1 MSFPQIYSFYILEG
15 ETSISL
21 QLVALR
27 DLDDKRLVTTL
38 LQKDSLVRSL
48 QGLCVL
54 VLVKGSNIVHVKL
67 KEATLNPS
75 IQLWNDDVG
84 KCSQVQELTAA
95 KTPKEPENRINK
107 WVDEVSVPDVQMDA
121 FSPESGMEMQQ
132 SADVGMVYKEP
143 SSPNK
148 KSTKRARIARGNPNA
163 FNKAVVESQD
173 GYDVKEAK
181 DLSGRQ
187 STGIVSAAKESESHS
202 QPPSI
207 EPPYMPSLVMPSRSL
222 SKTPSAAPQQN
233 LPSSSTWNV
242 VTRGSK
248 SGSLIDMSVPNDGH
262 AQGKNQKDKAT
273 AVIDNLQDTTK
284 AKARDFKFTMNQR
297 KAPRPVFVGGDATLI
312 KSLEE
317 TTVQLLALA
326 TPRTGRIGL
335 AVDIGRLLINQQCG
349 SSEFKNRSFKI
360 SDFSSILPKG
370 RSTGFEPIFTNM
382 LTTRSSEAESI
393 VNVLLSQGRRLFQQQ
408 PAFRKV
414 SYVFGCKAKG
424 GDQIIIEL
432 DENGTYKVSSL
443 TSSNCD
449 STTKQNRCKG
459 VRF

>member
-1 MSFPQIYSFYILEG
+1 MSFPRIYSFYILEG
-15 ETSISL
+15 ETSISF
-21 QLVALR
+21 QLVALK

-38 LQKDSLVRSL
+38 LQKDSLIKSL

-54 VLVKGSNIVHVKL
+54 VLVKGSNVVHVKL
-67 KEATLNPS
+67 KEATSNPS
-75 IQLWNDDVG
+75 SQLWNDDVY
-84 KCSQVQELTAA
+84 KCSQVQELIAA

-107 WVDEVSVPDVQMDA
+107 WVDEVSVPDVQMNA
-121 FSPESGMEMQQ
+121 FSPESGVEMQQ
-132 SADVGMVYKEP
+132 SIDAGMVYKEP
-143 SSPNK
+143 SSPTK

-173 GYDVKEAK
+173 GYDVKKAT
-181 DLSGRQ
+181 DPSGRQ
-187 STGIVSAAKESESHS
+187 STGTVSAGKESESHN

-207 EPPYMPSLVMPSRSL
+207 EPPYMPSVVMPSRSL
-222 SKTPSAAPQQN
+222 SKTPLAASQQN
-233 LPSSSTWNV
+233 PPSSSTWNV

-248 SGSLIDMSVPNDGH
+248 SGSLIDMSVPNDGYV
-262 AQGKNQKDKAT
+262 QGKESTDEAI

-297 KAPRPVFVGGDATLI
+297 KAPRQVFVGGDSTLI

-317 TTVQLLALA
+317 TTLHLLALA
-326 TPRTGRIGL
+326 IPRTGRIGFV
-335 AVDIGRLLINQQCG
+335 VDIGRLLINQQCG

-360 SDFSSILPKG
+360 SDFSSVLPKG

-382 LTTRSSEAESI
+382 LTARSSEAESI
-393 VNVLLSQGRRLFQQQ
+393 VNVLLSQGRRLFQQE

-424 GDQIIIEL
+424 GDQIVIEL
-432 DENGTYKVSSL
+432 DENGNYKVSSL
-443 TSSNCD
+443 TSSDCVPH
-449 STTKQNRCKG
+449 TKQDRCKD
-459 VRF
+459 VRS